1 MPSIPRETREFVLF
15 ELGVKYL
22 FKVNSSTLKI
32 SFVKVYWSNNIF
44 SFSIDKNKLYLY
56 NVIVMF
62 LFIRKMT
69 LKKKNLHIRSFI
81 CDLQLLFFI
90 WKLRANIIFLLLV
103 SVNIIAGKLLQN
115 LSDTTVKHIFFHF
128 FQEFDILLVRYNF
141 FKLLWNRA
149 DRWILESISNLSA
162 GCSLSSIKLAQN
174 EISFFF
180 STLFYEFSV
189 IF

>member
-1 MPSIPRETREFVLF
+1 
-15 ELGVKYL
+15 
-22 FKVNSSTLKI
+22 
-32 SFVKVYWSNNIF
+32 
-44 SFSIDKNKLYLY
+44 
-56 NVIVMF
+56 MF

-149 DRWILESISNLSA
+149 DRWILGSMFLTYQLVVVFLRLS
-162 GCSLSSIKLAQN
+162 LHRMKYL
-174 EISFFF
+174 FF
-180 STLFYEFSV
+180 SQHYFMNFQLYFNRYFHLF
-189 IF
+189 